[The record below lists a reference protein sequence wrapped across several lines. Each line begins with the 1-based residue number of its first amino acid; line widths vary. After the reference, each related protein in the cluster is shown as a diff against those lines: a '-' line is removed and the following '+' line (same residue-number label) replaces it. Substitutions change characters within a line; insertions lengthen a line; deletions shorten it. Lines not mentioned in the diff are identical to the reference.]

1 MFATLQLPIDLLQ
14 AVHKRLFGQTTE
26 EPSEVA
32 IRAIGCA
39 LFHWQTFGYEYRD
52 GKTWPQYCK
61 EANGSRREQVKA
73 AVADLLTE
81 LDD

>member
-1 MFATLQLPIDLLQ
+1 MGTLELPIQLLQ
-14 AVHKRLFGQTTE
+14 AAHKRLFGEVTD
-26 EPSEVA
+26 EPASEDV
-32 IRAIGCA
+32 RAIGCA
-39 LFHWQTFGYEYRD
+39 LFYWQTFGYVYRD
-52 GKTWPQYCK
+52 GKTWTQYCK